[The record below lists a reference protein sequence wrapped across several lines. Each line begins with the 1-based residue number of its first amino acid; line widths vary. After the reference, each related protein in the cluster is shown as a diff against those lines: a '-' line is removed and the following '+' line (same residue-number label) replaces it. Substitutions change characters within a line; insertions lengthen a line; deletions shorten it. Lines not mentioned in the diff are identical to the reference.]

1 MQIPLDGGFFLDDD
15 RDRVDRE
22 AVHAFLTKSYWA
34 AGRDRGMMN
43 ELIASATR
51 VVGLYDG
58 DGRQTGFARAISD
71 RHVMSYLA
79 DVYVREEARGRGFGL
94 ELVRFMIEGEE
105 LASTSWLLRTHDMHG
120 LYAKLGFV
128 GSDERT
134 MQRRPGG
141 VAENR

>member
-34 AGRDRGMMN
+34 AGRDRGIMD

-58 DGRQTGFARAISD
+58 DGRQMGFARAVSD
-71 RHVMSYLA
+71 RHVISYLA
-79 DVYVREEARGRGFGL
+79 DVYVLEEARGRGFGL
-94 ELVRFMIEGEE
+94 ELARFMIEGGE
-105 LASTSWLLRTHDMHG
+105 LASTSWLLRTHNMHD

-128 GSDERT
+128 ESDART

>member
-58 DGRQTGFARAISD
+58 DRRQMGFARAVSD
-71 RHVMSYLA
+71 QHVISYLA
-79 DVYVREEARGRGFGL
+79 DVYVLEEVRGRGFGL
-94 ELVRFMIEGEE
+94 ELVRFMIEGGE

-128 GSDERT
+128 ESDERT
-134 MQRRPGG
+134 MQRCPGG